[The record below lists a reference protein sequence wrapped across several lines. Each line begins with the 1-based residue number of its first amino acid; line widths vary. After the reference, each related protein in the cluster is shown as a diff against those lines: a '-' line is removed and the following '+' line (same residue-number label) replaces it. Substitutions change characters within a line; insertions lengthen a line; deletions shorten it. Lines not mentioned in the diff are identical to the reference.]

1 MAVILSSP
9 KTFMGA
15 AVIDFSASAGWNSD
29 TSTCSVNL
37 VEDPQT
43 SGATHFDP
51 ANPGTAYIFS
61 IGKFSE
67 LCQLFPNLM
76 TQNCPSVYAF

>member
-15 AVIDFSASAGWNSD
+15 AVIDFSASAGWNSE

-61 IGKFSE
+61 IG
-67 LCQLFPNLM
+67 N
-76 TQNCPSVYAF
+76 V